1 MRFLTQIQAGLKD
14 ICLADDA
21 FTEFIITQ
29 SRKIWTINAFSV
41 FASPTLH
48 STENWWEVINNTANW
63 GVTFYSILVQILLW
77 SISSLEV
84 LLVYWESKLT
94 CKCRVNTSFALLQ
107 NCAEIWITNCENI
120 MKTPTPNR
128 RRWKVLASDSL
139 FLTHKH
145 QKDVKGL
152 SGKKCALRNMQS
164 FYFSLAIWNNVRW
177 FSSFDRCFIGN
188 VSPQWIQRSF

>member
-1 MRFLTQIQAGLKD
+1 MVSCQSQSYTPSSKVLPWCHQICVRFLTQMQAGLKD

-48 STENWWEVINNTANW
+48 SIENWWEVINNTAIW
-63 GVTFYSILVQILLW
+63 GVQFYSILVQILLW
-77 SISSLEV
+77 SIRSLEV
-84 LLVYWESKLT
+84 LLVYWKSKLT

-107 NCAEIWITNCENI
+107 NCAEIWIAHCENI

-128 RRWKVLASDSL
+128 RRWKVLANDS
-139 FLTHKH
+139 F
-145 QKDVKGL
+145 V
-152 SGKKCALRNMQS
+152 
-164 FYFSLAIWNNVRW
+164 
-177 FSSFDRCFIGN
+177 FD
-188 VSPQWIQRSF
+188 S